1 MLSNQQSAH
10 QLVSFSILSTLQ
22 GRRRFQPRLQF
33 SPLFKLRV
41 LRYFANEAVA
51 MVASAR
57 REKPHIASQPASHI
71 DSRSATASLYLT
83 QAQGATM
90 SSNKAFLPRQLTRA
104 HYEHLSEEFLP
115 VLSFIFSF
123 ACLLVWRGVGEQI
136 VVT

>member
-1 MLSNQQSAH
+1 MHVIAMLVTHRAFQRVTRSWVNHPIQLYHLPWSRTIALELLWLISIYLSVFLCNNLSSNENQSKYFMLSNQQSAH

-57 REKPHIASQPASHI
+57 REKPHIASQPA
-71 DSRSATASLYLT
+71 T
-83 QAQGATM
+83 
-90 SSNKAFLPRQLTRA
+90 
-104 HYEHLSEEFLP
+104 
-115 VLSFIFSF
+115 
-123 ACLLVWRGVGEQI
+123 
-136 VVT
+136 